1 MHIIGDVEGNDVL
14 IVDDLIDTAGTFVSA
29 IEALKNKGAKD
40 IYGAVT
46 HPVLSGEAIQKIEK
60 SPMKTLFVTDTIDF
74 NHKEHSGKIKIIS
87 AADLFSEAITRT
99 FNNESISSLFNI
111 DKG

>member
-1 MHIIGDVEGNDVL
+1 M
-14 IVDDLIDTAGTFVSA
+14 
-29 IEALKNKGAKD
+29 KNKGAND

-46 HPVLSGEAIQKIEK
+46 HPVLSGEAIDRIEK
-60 SPMKTLFVTDTIDF
+60 SELKMLFVTDTINFD
-74 NHKEHSGKIKIIS
+74 HHEKSSKIKIIS
-87 AADLFSEAITRT
+87 AADLFSEAIRRT